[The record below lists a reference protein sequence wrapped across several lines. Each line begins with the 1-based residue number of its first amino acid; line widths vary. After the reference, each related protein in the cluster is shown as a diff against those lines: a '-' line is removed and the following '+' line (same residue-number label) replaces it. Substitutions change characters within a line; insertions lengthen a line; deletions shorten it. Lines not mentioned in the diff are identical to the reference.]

1 MESELA
7 VGLPPTIQNISCTI
21 ESTTIKMNKNII
33 TCSMDCTSNI
43 IYCMD
48 ENELSILSFL

>member
-21 ESTTIKMNKNII
+21 ESTTIRMNKNII

-43 IYCMD
+43 
-48 ENELSILSFL
+48 SFTL